1 MQVDNDDSIE
11 LSYTWTDLIQGT
23 YQFRVVAYTVVGPGD
38 ATSLILS
45 TFNKGITSYICKF
58 NL

>member
-11 LSYTWTDLIQGT
+11 LSYSWADLIQGT
-23 YQFRVVAYTVVGPGD
+23 YQFRVVAFTAVGPGD

-45 TFNKGITSYICKF
+45 TFNKGITSYKY
-58 NL
+58 